1 MHYEINCVCINVVVQ
16 KLSLMKKI
24 VPFLSVVLIS
34 MFFIQACSRKHYAVS
49 YFDQKTASHRLIA
62 ILPAEMIFTG
72 VQPKDLSPKDIAKIE
87 ENESRMFQNYLFNS
101 ILKYANDRR
110 YYTAIGVQDISTT
123 EKLLE
128 DNNISIRD
136 SWKQDDKKLAR
147 ILGVDAVVRMRIQK
161 KRYMSDLASL
171 GVDYGQQVLNQI
183 GNVGKYIPYVPNKTN
198 DIYASCNVVCD
209 NQTLWN
215 DDYRGSSSYN
225 VSSEKVIDNITD
237 NFGRHFPYR
246 KRR

>member
-1 MHYEINCVCINVVVQ
+1 
-16 KLSLMKKI
+16 MKKNL
-24 VPFLSVVLIS
+24 PFLSITLLSIFV
-34 MFFIQACSRKHYAVS
+34 FAACSRKHYAVS
-49 YFDQKTASHRLIA
+49 YFDQKTANHRLIA
-62 ILPAEMIFTG
+62 VLPAEMIFTG
-72 VQPKDLSPKDIAKIE
+72 TQPKDLSAEAISKIE

-101 ILKYANDRR
+101 ILRYANDRR

-136 SWKQDDKKLAR
+136 SWKQDDRKLAKL
-147 ILGVDAVVRMRIQK
+147 LGVDAVVRMRIQK

-183 GNVGKYIPYVPNKTN
+183 GNVGKYVPYVPNKTN
-198 DIYASCNVVCD
+198 DIYASCNVISE

-215 DDYRGSSSYN
+215 DDYRGSSNYN
-225 VSSEKVIDNITD
+225 VSSERVIDNITD